1 MFGRSQSNSK
11 DAVGDNRWLIIG
23 LGNPGPEYEKTR
35 HNVGAMV
42 VSQMA
47 SVAGAKFNS
56 HKARANVAEFRLGF
70 GVDAPSLVVATLRCY
85 MNESGGPTK
94 ALADFYKI
102 KSDHI
107 IIAHDELDIPYQAI
121 RVKFSGGDNGHN
133 GLKSITSALG
143 TNDYFRLR
151 LGIGRP
157 PGQQDPGDFV
167 LKPFSSAERKTLE
180 EFLITGSEAAESLV
194 QHGLEK
200 TQQNFNS

>member
-1 MFGRSQSNSK
+1 MFGRKTQDSDNQST
-11 DAVGDNRWLIIG
+11 NRWLIVG

-35 HNVGAMV
+35 HNIGAMV
-42 VSQMA
+42 ITQMA
-47 SVAGAKFNS
+47 ATAGVKFSS
-56 HKARANVAEFRLGF
+56 HKAQANVAEFKLGF
-70 GVDAPSLVVATLRCY
+70 GGEAPSLVAATLRCY

-102 KSDHI
+102 KGDHI

-121 RVKFSGGDNGHN
+121 RVKFGGGDNGHN

-143 TNDYFRLR
+143 KADYFRLR

-157 PGQQDPGDFV
+157 PGQQDPADFV
-167 LKPFSSAERKTLE
+167 LKPFSSVEKKSIE
-180 EFLITGSEAAESLV
+180 EFLITGGQAVESLV
-194 QHGLEK
+194 QFGLEK

>member
-1 MFGRSQSNSK
+1 MFGRKTQNSDNQST
-11 DAVGDNRWLIIG
+11 NRWLIVG

-35 HNVGAMV
+35 HNIGAMV
-42 VSQMA
+42 VTHMA
-47 SVAGAKFNS
+47 AAAGSKFSS
-56 HKARANVAEFRLGF
+56 HKARANVAEFKLGF
-70 GVDAPSLVVATLRCY
+70 GGDAPALVVATLRCY

-102 KSDHI
+102 KGDHI

-121 RVKFSGGDNGHN
+121 RVKFGGGDNGHN

-143 TNDYFRLR
+143 SADYFRLR

-157 PGQQDPGDFV
+157 PGQQDPADFV
-167 LKPFSSAERKTLE
+167 LKPFSSAEKKSID
-180 EFLITGSEAAESLV
+180 EFLITGGQAVESLV
-194 QHGLEK
+194 QFGLEK

>member
-1 MFGRSQSNSK
+1 MFGRSNK
-11 DAVGDNRWLIIG
+11 DKSPTNASRWLIVG

-35 HNVGAMV
+35 HNIGAMV
-42 VSQMA
+42 AAHMA
-47 SVAGAKFNS
+47 HVAAVKFSS
-56 HKARANVAEFRLGF
+56 HKARANVAEFRIGV

-121 RVKFSGGDNGHN
+121 RVKLGGGDNGHN

-143 TNDYFRLR
+143 TADYFRLR

-157 PGQQDPGDFV
+157 PGQQDLPV
-167 LKPFSSAERKTLE
+167 TSRHWPSSGSARSRRFCLE
-180 EFLITGSEAAESLV
+180 AIF
-194 QHGLEK
+194 K
-200 TQQNFNS
+200 C

>member
-1 MFGRSQSNSK
+1 MFGRSQSAPANSSG
-11 DAVGDNRWLIIG
+11 ANRWLIIG

-42 VSQMA
+42 VAQMA
-47 SVAGAKFNS
+47 SAARAKFSS
-56 HKARANVAEFRLGF
+56 HKARANVAEFRLGV
-70 GVDAPSLVVATLRCY
+70 GVDAPSLIVATLRCY

-94 ALADFYKI
+94 ALADFYKV

-121 RVKFSGGDNGHN
+121 RVKLGGGDNGHN

-143 TNDYFRLR
+143 TSDYLRLR

-167 LKPFSSAERKTLE
+167 LKPFSSAERKTID
-180 EFLITGSEAAESLV
+180 EFLITGAQAAESLV
-194 QHGLEK
+194 EFGLEK

>member
-1 MFGRSQSNSK
+1 MFGRTNAGASKSQS
-11 DAVGDNRWLIIG
+11 NRWLIIG
-23 LGNPGPEYEKTR
+23 LGNPGPEYENTR
-35 HNVGAMV
+35 HNIGAMV

-47 SVAGAKFNS
+47 QTAKAKFSS
-56 HKARANVAEFRLGF
+56 HKARANVAEFRM
-70 GVDAPSLVVATLRCY
+70 GVGVEAPSLILATLRCY

-102 KSDHI
+102 KGDHI

-121 RVKFSGGDNGHN
+121 RVKFGGGDNGHN

-143 TNDYFRLR
+143 SGDYFRLR

-157 PGQQDPGDFV
+157 PASQSPADFV
-167 LKPFSSAERKTLE
+167 LKPFSSAERKTME
-180 EFLITGSEAAESLV
+180 EYLITGAQATESLV
-194 QHGLEK
+194 QYGLEK